1 MIKKSFGL
9 IPALTAVG
17 LIALM
22 IASAQV
28 TLQKI
33 AGTAKDIAIG
43 ANNQIWIIGADNTA
57 YSRSNNTWK
66 KQNSTS
72 ISRIA
77 VDPQGNAWAIAKSDN
92 RIVRF
97 NKNTWGS
104 VAGKAQDIAI
114 SANGTVYSVSLTG
127 DVVPLNGSSWGKS
140 IGSATQVAVDPKGN
154 PWTVGAN
161 GEISRYVAGK
171 EQRVPGQAKAIAIAA
186 NGAVYV
192 LGADFNRIWLWDG
205 ATGWTVAASVPDATR
220 IATDK
225 SGTLFVL
232 NKKGEIQKVV
242 TAPTPPAPPIPTA
255 PDARASFNNLVL
267 GLPTW
272 EVFSP
277 SLPDQNRAVGGSS
290 RAVQAVDRTAYDC
303 TTTPYSLTETPD
315 KIVTFNP
322 DANVLWAGA
331 LLQGKGY
338 KLGIGSLKELP
349 IRQRAPLGLSVSLQT
364 ATNSATINN
373 PDNISVGAAIG
384 NLIETAEKNGVKPA
398 TSVSY
403 LKTDSYSAEQIAL
416 SLGISAKYMGSSA
429 KATFDFKRNANERTI
444 TAIFRETAYTV
455 SVAAPQTPSS
465 YLSNQFSQADLD
477 AQITQGNLGR
487 DNIPV
492 YVSSITYGR
501 ILMFSLTSTASSQ
514 EMSATL
520 DALYKGGTV
529 EIEGNLSAE
538 QKKVLR
544 NSRID
549 VATIGGDSE
558 NARRLIASGRLS
570 EYFSQTN
577 ALSTYKPLSYEIRNL
592 GDGSIAK
599 LSETTNYN
607 VTQCSALTAKK
618 VGERW
623 VNVIDGIYLN
633 NAGDGDSGDIYGAG
647 FLEGARGVI
656 FNIPENAPVIM
667 RSGTVFGANRQI
679 TVPGINTFTGDG
691 RFDSNNNFVV
701 RDYFN
706 AAPRNLDFIVFLIDR
721 DSRVLD
727 DDDAIIVRGENN
739 PVILS
744 NPFGGSNKTEGVR
757 VDGAGRGTP
766 GSATVIY
773 RQKKLCNLL
782 EDPISKQIVPEE
794 GCLSASLAIA
804 QP

>member
-1 MIKKSFGL
+1 MRRKSFGF
-9 IPALTAVG
+9 IPALTAVS
-17 LIALM
+17 LVALM
-22 IASAQV
+22 VASAQV

-33 AGTAKDIAIG
+33 AGAAKDIAIG
-43 ANNQIWIIGADNTA
+43 ANNQIWIIGTDNTA

-72 ISRIA
+72 LSRIA

-97 NKNTWGS
+97 NKNAWS
-104 VAGKAQDIAI
+104 NFAGKAQDIAI
-114 SANGTVYSVSLTG
+114 GANGTVFSVSLTG
-127 DVVPLNGSSWGKS
+127 DVLPLVGSSWGKS
-140 IGSATQVAVDPKGN
+140 IGSASQVAVDPKGN

-161 GEISRYVAGK
+161 GEISRFVNGK
-171 EQRVPGQAKAIAIAA
+171 PQSIPGQAKSIAIAA

-192 LGADFNRIWLWDG
+192 LGADFTRVWRWDG
-205 ATGWTVAASVPDATR
+205 GTGWNVAASVPDATR
-220 IATDK
+220 VATDK

-232 NKKGEIQKVV
+232 NKKGEIQRVV
-242 TAPTPPAPPIPTA
+242 AAPTPPAPPT
-255 PDARASFNNLVL
+255 PDARANFNNLVL
-267 GLPTW
+267 GLPNW

-277 SLPDQNRAVGGSS
+277 TLPDQNRAVGGSS
-290 RAVQAVDRTAYDC
+290 RAVQAVERTAYDC
-303 TTTPYSLTETPD
+303 TTTPYSITETPD
-315 KIVTFNP
+315 KIVTFSP

-364 ATNSATINN
+364 ANNSATIPN

-384 NLIETAEKNGVKPA
+384 SIIENAERNGIKPA
-398 TSVSY
+398 TSITY

-429 KATFDFKRNANERTI
+429 KATFNFNRSANERTI
-444 TAIFRETAYTV
+444 TAIFRETAFTV
-455 SVAAPQTPSS
+455 SVAAPQIASS
-465 YLSNQFSQADLD
+465 YLSNTFSQADLD
-477 AQITQGNLGR
+477 AQIAQGNIGS

-501 ILMFSLTSTASSQ
+501 MLMFSLTSTASTQ

-520 DALYKGGTV
+520 DALYKGGTIEV
-529 EIEGNLSAE
+529 EGNLSAA
-538 QKKVLR
+538 QKRVLQ
-544 NSRID
+544 NSRIS
-549 VATIGGDSE
+549 VATIGGDSD
-558 NARRLIASGRLS
+558 NARRLIASGRLAD
-570 EYFSQTN
+570 YFSQTN
-577 ALSTYKPLSYEIRNL
+577 SLSTYKPVSYEIRNL

-599 LSETTNYN
+599 LSETSNYN

-633 NAGDGDSGDIYGAG
+633 NAGDGETGDIYGLG
-647 FLEGARGVI
+647 VLEGATGTI
-656 FNIPENAPVIM
+656 FNISENAPVVM
-667 RSGTVFGANRQI
+667 KTGSVFGANRQI
-679 TVPGINTFTGDG
+679 TVPGINTFIGDG
-691 RFDSNNNFVV
+691 RFDTNNNFVV

-706 AAPRNLDFIVFLIDR
+706 AAPKNLDFIVFLVDR

-727 DDDAIIVRGENN
+727 DDDAIIFRGDNN
-739 PVILS
+739 PIILS
-744 NPFGGSNKTEGVR
+744 NPFGGSDKLQAVR

-782 EDPISKQIVPEE
+782 EDPISKQIVAEE
-794 GCLSASLAIA
+794 NCLSASLAIS

>member
-1 MIKKSFGL
+1 MRKKFGF

-17 LIALM
+17 LTALM
-22 IASAQV
+22 VASAQV

-33 AGTAKDIAIG
+33 VGTAKDIAIG

-66 KQNSTS
+66 KQNSTAL
-72 ISRIA
+72 SRIA

-97 NKNTWGS
+97 NKNAWTS

-114 SANGTVYSVSLTG
+114 GANGAVYSVSLTG
-127 DVVPLNGSSWGKS
+127 DIVPLIGSSWGKS
-140 IGSATQVAVDPKGN
+140 IGSASQVAVDPKGN

-161 GEISRYVAGK
+161 GEISRFVAGK
-171 EQRVPGQAKAIAIAA
+171 PQRIPGQAKAIAIAA

-205 ATGWTVAASVPDATR
+205 SMGWTVAASVPDAIR
-220 IATDK
+220 IATDNK
-225 SGTLFVL
+225 GTLFVL
-232 NKKGEIQKVV
+232 NQKGEIQRAV
-242 TAPTPPAPPIPTA
+242 TAQTPPTPTA
-255 PDARASFNNLVL
+255 PDARANFNNLVL
-267 GLPTW
+267 GFPSW
-272 EVFSP
+272 SVYSP
-277 SLPDQNRAVGGSS
+277 ELPDRLPSPTGAAS
-290 RAVQAVDRTAYDC
+290 RAVQQVSSNAYDC
-303 TTTPYSLTETPD
+303 TTTPYTITETPD

-349 IRQRAPLGLSVSLQT
+349 IRQRAPLGLSINLQT
-364 ATNSATINN
+364 ANNSASVVN
-373 PDNISVGAAIG
+373 PTVETVQAAIG
-384 NLIETAEKNGVKPA
+384 SIIENAQNKAVLPA

-403 LKTDSYSAEQIAL
+403 SKTDSYTSEQIAL

-429 KATFDFKRNANERTI
+429 KATFDFKRDASQRTI
-444 TAIFRETAYTV
+444 TAIFRETAFTV
-455 SVAAPQTPSS
+455 LVVAPQTPSS
-465 YLSNQFSQADLD
+465 YLSNQFSSADLQ
-477 AQITQGNLGR
+477 AQIEQGNLGT

-501 ILMFSLTSTASSQ
+501 VLMFSLTSSASAQ

-520 DALYKGGTV
+520 DAMYQGGT
-529 EIEGNLSAE
+529 ITAEGNLSAS
-538 QKKVLR
+538 QKRILQ
-544 NSRID
+544 NSTIR
-549 VATIGGDSE
+549 VATIGGDSD

-570 EYFSQTN
+570 EYFSKTN
-577 ALSTYKPLSYEIRNL
+577 ALSTYKPVSYEVRNL

-607 VTQCSALTAKK
+607 VTECSVLTAKK

-633 NAGDGDSGDIYGAG
+633 NAGDGDTGDIYGAG
-647 FLEGARGVI
+647 FLEGARGAI

-667 RSGTVFGANRQI
+667 KTGSVFGANRQI
-679 TVPGINTFTGDG
+679 TVPGINVFTGDG

-701 RDYFN
+701 KDYFN
-706 AAPRNLDFIVFLIDR
+706 AAQNTLDFIVFLIDR

-794 GCLSASLAIA
+794 NCLSASLAIS

>member
-1 MIKKSFGL
+1 MIRKSFGF

-17 LIALM
+17 LVALM
-22 IASAQV
+22 VASAQV

-66 KQNSTS
+66 KQNSTALNK
-72 ISRIA
+72 IA

-97 NKNTWGS
+97 NKNAWS
-104 VAGKAQDIAI
+104 SFAGKAQDIGI
-114 SANGTVYSVSLTG
+114 GANGTVFSVSLTG
-127 DVVPLNGSSWGKS
+127 DVVPLIGSSWGKS
-140 IGSATQVAVDPKGN
+140 IGRAAQIAVDSKGN
-154 PWTVGAN
+154 PWTIGAN
-161 GEISRYVAGK
+161 DEISRYVGGK
-171 EQRVPGQAKAIAIAA
+171 PQRIPGAAKSIAIAA
-186 NGAVYV
+186 NGTVYV

-205 ATGWTVAASVPDATR
+205 NMGWNVAASVPDATR
-220 IATDK
+220 VATDK

-232 NKKGEIQKVV
+232 NKKGEIQRVV
-242 TAPTPPAPPIPTA
+242 TAPPPPTPPAPTA
-255 PDARASFNNLVL
+255 PDARANFNNLVL
-267 GLPTW
+267 GFPKW
-272 EVFSP
+272 EAFSP
-277 SLPDQNRAVGGSS
+277 TLPDQNRAIGGAS
-290 RAVQAVDRTAYDC
+290 RDVQAVDRTAYDC
-303 TTTPYSLTETPD
+303 TTTPYSITETPD
-315 KIVTFNP
+315 KIVTFSP

-349 IRQRAPLGLSVSLQT
+349 IRQRTPLGLSVSLQT
-364 ATNSATINN
+364 AGNSATIPN
-373 PDNISVGAAIG
+373 PDNVSVGAAIG
-384 NLIETAEKNGVKPA
+384 EIIGNAEKNGIKPA
-398 TSVSY
+398 TSISY
-403 LKTDSYSAEQIAL
+403 LKTDSFSAEQIAL

-429 KATFDFKRNANERTI
+429 KATFNFNRSVNERTI
-444 TAIFRETAYTV
+444 TAIFRETAFTV
-455 SVAAPQTPSS
+455 SVAAPQTISS
-465 YLSNQFSQADLD
+465 YLSNKFSQADLD
-477 AQITQGNLGR
+477 SQIAQGNIGS

-501 ILMFSLTSTASSQ
+501 MLMFSLTSTASTQ

-520 DALYKGGTV
+520 DALYKGGTI
-529 EIEGNLSAE
+529 EAEGNLSAA
-538 QKKVLR
+538 QKRVLQ
-544 NSRID
+544 NSRIS
-549 VATIGGDSE
+549 VATIGGDAD
-558 NARRLIASGRLS
+558 NARRLIASGRLAD
-570 EYFSQTN
+570 YFSQTN
-577 ALSTYKPLSYEIRNL
+577 SLSTYKPVSYEIRNL

-599 LSETTNYN
+599 LSETSNYN

-633 NAGDGDSGDIYGAG
+633 NAGDGETGDIYGLG
-647 FLEGARGVI
+647 GLEGAAGLI
-656 FNIPENAPVIM
+656 FNIPENAPVVM
-667 RSGTVFGANRQI
+667 KTGSVFGANRQI

-691 RFDSNNNFVV
+691 RFDTNNNFVV

-706 AAPRNLDFIVFLIDR
+706 AAPRNLDFIVFLVDR

-727 DDDAIIVRGENN
+727 DDDAIIARGENN
-739 PVILS
+739 PIVLS
-744 NPFGGSNKTEGVR
+744 NPFGGSDKLQAVR

-782 EDPISKQIVPEE
+782 EDPISKQVIPEE
-794 GCLSASLAIA
+794 NCISASLAIA